1 MKNNIT
7 FSLEQPAFIINKKTD
22 DRPHRFTEIFY
33 FETSEEKELSF
44 SDNKIVF
51 VRKGAVVCSFD
62 SFPDRNITEGQF
74 FILPAGYNL
83 TIKALDDSS
92 ILSVDMPEWSQN
104 FSISSL
110 AEKEGAVGSEQ
121 AEHLESNDILDGY
134 LNSLETYMQ
143 CGMDSQDIIQAK
155 QTELLYILF
164 SFYTKEELYCFFI
177 LCLTDEY
184 RFRRQVRINYRKA
197 RNVLQLAE
205 MMHYSYSG
213 FNKRFKKVFGVS
225 AYSWMQQQKAGLI
238 YRELSLGGKSLKE
251 ISSDFGFLSLSH
263 FNEFCHK
270 ELGASP
276 SEIRRRSIKKER
288 ILN

>member
-7 FSLEQPAFIINKKTD
+7 FSLEQPAFIINKKID
-22 DRPHRFTEIFY
+22 DKPHRFTEIFS
-33 FETSEEKELSF
+33 FDTSEETELSF
-44 SDNKIVF
+44 ADNKIIF
-51 VRKGAVVCSFD
+51 VRKGVVMCSFD
-62 SFPDRNITEGQF
+62 SFSDRNITEGQF

-83 TIKALDDSS
+83 LIKALSDSS
-92 ILSVDMPEWSQN
+92 FLSVDMPEWSQN

-110 AEKEGAVGSEQ
+110 AEKEGTVDSEQ

-134 LNSLETYMQ
+134 LSSLETYMQ
-143 CGMDSQDIIQAK
+143 CGMNSQDIVQAK

-164 SFYTKEELYCFFI
+164 SFYSKEELYSLFI

-184 RFRRQVRINYRKA
+184 HFRRLVRINHRKA

-251 ISSDFGFLSLSH
+251 ISSDFNFLSLSH

-276 SEIRRRSIKKER
+276 SEVRRKSFKKER